1 MPLRST
7 EPLSTSTFGRTMIR
21 LKCGMSS
28 AKPCTPQAS
37 AWLRKATKV
46 TISRHMTPRQNSTP
60 CNGHGVFWRQFD
72 MAMNMQ
78 GFNQLIG
85 DINRMANA
93 LNTADEGAPAAR
105 RILRAAAVPIDAQMK
120 SNASRDPK
128 IISNKLHGAIS
139 TGKVKKHK
147 TTGLH
152 ITIGVHRKDWN
163 DEDYYPAYVEYGHG
177 GPAPAPAHPYVR
189 PAFDTRQDEAFGI
202 IRDGLLNELRK

>member
-1 MPLRST
+1 
-7 EPLSTSTFGRTMIR
+7 
-21 LKCGMSS
+21 
-28 AKPCTPQAS
+28 
-37 AWLRKATKV
+37 
-46 TISRHMTPRQNSTP
+46 
-60 CNGHGVFWRQFD
+60 

-147 TTGLH
+147 ITGLH